1 MNNLVDLILE
11 KKIIAIVRG
20 TYGEDLKNLAL
31 ALYKGGIRFIEVTFD
46 QKDPDCL
53 KKTGDAIRMLN
64 SLFENDTTDNTTD
77 NTAESNTLKDKLHVG
92 AGTVL
97 NEQQVR
103 TAYEAGAKY
112 IISPNTKEKVI
123 VLTKELGMISIPGAM
138 TPTEI
143 LDAHDYGADFVKL
156 FPAATLG
163 LKYVKDILGPISHV
177 NIIAT
182 AGITEENFAEF
193 LKLGL
198 KGAGISGRLTDKTL
212 IASGNW
218 EEITHRAQA
227 FVSIAERY

>member
-64 SLFENDTTDNTTD
+64 SLFKDDTTD
-77 NTAESNTLKDKLHVG
+77 NTLKDKLYVG

-123 VLTKELGMISIPGAM
+123 ALTKELGMISIPGAM

-143 LDAHDYGADFVKL
+143 LDAHDYGANLVKL
-156 FPAATLG
+156 FPATTLG
-163 LKYVKDILGPISHV
+163 LKYVKDILAPISHV

-227 FVSIAERY
+227 FVTIAERY

>member
-1 MNNLVDLILE
+1 MSNLVDLILE
-11 KKIIAIVRG
+11 KKIITIVRG
-20 TYGEDLKNLAL
+20 TYGEDLKNLAK
-31 ALYKGGIRFIEVTFD
+31 ALYKGGIRFMEVTFD

-53 KKTGDAIRMLN
+53 KKTGEAIKMLN
-64 SLFENDTTDNTTD
+64 SLFDGEFY
-77 NTAESNTLKDKLHVG
+77 AG

-97 NEQQVR
+97 NERQVR

-112 IISPNTKEKVI
+112 IISPNTNAKVI
-123 VLTKELGMISIPGAM
+123 ALTKELGMISIPGAM

-143 LDAHDYGADFVKL
+143 LQAHDLGADLVKL

-163 LKYVKDILGPISHV
+163 LKYVKDILAPISHV
-177 NIIAT
+177 NLIAT

-212 IASGNW
+212 IATGNW
-218 EEITHRAQA
+218 PELSRRAQA
-227 FVSIAERY
+227 FVAIANQY

>member
-1 MNNLVDLILE
+1 MNNLVDLMLE

-64 SLFENDTTDNTTD
+64 SLFEDDTTD

-123 VLTKELGMISIPGAM
+123 ALTKELGMISIPGAM

-163 LKYVKDILGPISHV
+163 LKYVKDILAPISHV

-198 KGAGISGRLTDKTL
+198 KGAGISGRLTDKNL

-227 FVSIAERY
+227 FVTIAERY